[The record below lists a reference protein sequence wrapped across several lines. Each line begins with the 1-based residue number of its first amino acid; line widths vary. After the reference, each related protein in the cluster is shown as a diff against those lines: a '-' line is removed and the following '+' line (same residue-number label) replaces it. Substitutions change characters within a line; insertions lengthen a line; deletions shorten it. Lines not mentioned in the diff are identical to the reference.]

1 MKFEGQFSRFILG
14 PGCTCCIHYLIGVCR
29 ASLNLNLTQGRPC
42 LPTKEWN
49 AMFFIQ
55 SRARYLHCDTGTE
68 RTYFIVLWTNG
79 VYCNHGT
86 HYLGPFQTAWSRE
99 PTPHTHLLTIIY
111 IRTLQ
116 KSGCWNYLFP
126 KVSQS
131 SCKFTQANGF
141 APCSWVL
148 HVTYAGRFCCNE
160 KLAPCSGTVLVL
172 VCLVLSLP
180 GPQGA
185 MNKDTRILTCNMGVS
200 RNWEATT
207 PPSLCFLV
215 QKNLL

>member
-1 MKFEGQFSRFILG
+1 MPTHQGVECHVFLFNQGPDICIVTLELNALISSCFERMECIAIMAHITLDPFKQLG
-14 PGCTCCIHYLIGVCR
+14 VE
-29 ASLNLNLTQGRPC
+29 SQ
-42 LPTKEWN
+42 
-49 AMFFIQ
+49 
-55 SRARYLHCDTGTE
+55 
-68 RTYFIVLWTNG
+68 
-79 VYCNHGT
+79 
-86 HYLGPFQTAWSRE
+86 
-99 PTPHTHLLTIIY
+99 PHTHTFIDNYIY